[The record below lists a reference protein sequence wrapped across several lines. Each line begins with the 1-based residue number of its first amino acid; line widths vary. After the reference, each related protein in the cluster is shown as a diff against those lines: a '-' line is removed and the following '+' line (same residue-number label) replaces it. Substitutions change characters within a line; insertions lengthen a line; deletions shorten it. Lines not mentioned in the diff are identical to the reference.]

1 MDTIAD
7 FLTILR
13 NALAARHKE
22 VAVKYTRMRYELA
35 RVLLEEGFIS
45 NFRVDGEGTKRQLII
60 SLKYLD
66 DGTPVIRGL
75 ERVSKPGRRI
85 YVGCD
90 EIPRV
95 MGGLG
100 IAILTTPAGI
110 FTDREA
116 RNRRVGG
123 ELICKV
129 W

>member
-1 MDTIAD
+1 MDPISD
-7 FLTILR
+7 FLTQIR
-13 NALAARHKE
+13 NGIAARLKE
-22 VAVKYTRMRYELA
+22 VNVPHSRLKYEIA

-45 NFRVDGEGTKRQLII
+45 NFRVDGEGPKKRVII

-66 DGTPVIRGL
+66 DGTSVIRGL
-75 ERVSKPGRRI
+75 VRVSKQSRRV

-100 IAILTTPAGI
+100 VAILSTPAGVM
-110 FTDREA
+110 TDREA
-116 RNRRVGG
+116 RRRRVGG
-123 ELICKV
+123 EIICKV

>member
-7 FLTILR
+7 FLTCVR
-13 NALAARHKE
+13 NAIAARHKE
-22 VAVKYTRMRYELA
+22 VSVTYTRLKYEIA
-35 RVLLEEGFIS
+35 RVLMEEGFIS
-45 NFRVDGEGTKRQLII
+45 NFRVEGEDPKKRIVI

-66 DGTPVIRGL
+66 DGSSVIRGL

-85 YVGCD
+85 YVGSD
-90 EIPRV
+90 EIPKV

-100 IAILTTPAGI
+100 IAILTTPLGI
-110 FTDREA
+110 LTDREA
-116 RNRRVGG
+116 RQRRVGG

>member
-7 FLTILR
+7 FLTAVR
-13 NALAARHKE
+13 NALGARHKE
-22 VAVKYTRMRYELA
+22 VVVPYTKLRYEIS
-35 RVLLEEGFIS
+35 RVLMEEGLIS
-45 NFRVDGEGTKRQLII
+45 NFRIDGEGVKKQIVI
-60 SLKYLD
+60 SLKYLE

-85 YVGCD
+85 YVGW
-90 EIPRV
+90 ESIPRV

-100 IAILTTPAGI
+100 IAILTTPDGI
-110 FTDREA
+110 MTDKEA
-116 RNRRVGG
+116 RHRRLGG

>member
-7 FLTILR
+7 FLTMLR

-22 VAVKYTRMRYELA
+22 VTVKYTRMRYELA

-45 NFRVDGEGTKRQLII
+45 NFRVDGEGVRRQLII

-90 EIPRV
+90 EVPRV

-110 FTDREA
+110 VTDREA

>member
-7 FLTILR
+7 FLTTIR
-13 NALAARHKE
+13 NALAARRKD
-22 VAVKYTRMRYELA
+22 VAFTYTKMRYEIA
-35 RVLLEEGFIS
+35 RVLMEEGFIN
-45 NFRVDGEGTKRQLII
+45 NFQVSGEGVKKQII
-60 SLKYLD
+60 VSLKYLE

-75 ERVSKPGRRI
+75 ERVSKPGRRV

-90 EIPRV
+90 EIPKV

-100 IAILTTPAGI
+100 IAILTTPNGI
-110 FTDREA
+110 ITDKDA
-116 RNRRVGG
+116 RQRRIGG